1 METAIQ
7 LDINV
12 EESLYI
18 KKKIQRMRIKNCDKL
33 NV

>member
-12 EESLYI
+12 EERLYI
-18 KKKIQRMRIKNCDKL
+18 KKRFKGWELKIATN
-33 NV
+33 